1 MGQDGS
7 VLLPPVHS
15 SAQTVLTAA
24 TGSCV
29 LTGATAASLVCDPA
43 LSYANQPLGA
53 WDSTTQTC
61 TAKRSTLDEAA
72 CFVFKQQRKPMCL
85 PLHFDFVFRTIV
97 HTASLRLSINP
108 GWLSILPGRL
118 SPQPQV
124 LRLQVITDCSWRSQL
139 RDIHLVSVIV
149 SKGDETKIASTMIT
163 GIEDRVKKEIYRIQA
178 LCLEIEAQVSAVQWI
193 EIEPQ
198 RRLVQS
204 AKSHSSIFVASNN
217 LSIMGQDGS
226 VLLPPV
232 HSSAQTVLT
241 AATGSCVLTGATAAS
256 LVCDPALSYAN
267 QPLGAWNSTTQT
279 CTAKRS
285 TLDEAACV
293 GLR

>member
-1 MGQDGS
+1 IMGQDGS

-53 WDSTTQTC
+53 WNSTTQTC

-149 SKGDETKIASTMIT
+149 SKGLRKRY
-163 GIEDRVKKEIYRIQA
+163 IEFKHFALRLKHKCLLFNGSRLNLNDDLSSQPSRIRQFSSQA
-178 LCLEIEAQVSAVQWI
+178 TTS
-193 EIEPQ
+193 
-198 RRLVQS
+198 
-204 AKSHSSIFVASNN
+204 
-217 LSIMGQDGS
+217 SIMGQDGS

-293 GLR
+293 GLRGK